1 MKFKSVAAFFAV
13 LALAL
18 VAIGVGAVPGQD
30 TKATA
35 QAPQQ
40 TQTQQS
46 STTAVYKYVAQ
57 PGDSYSLMARKA
69 IQTYGIKNKINLSN
83 AKILFAE
90 TNITQQAGSPLLNIN
105 QTVEIKEST
114 VKDWVEKAQKLTATQ
129 EAAWNAYT
137 VGVNFN
143 TNAVGQAK

>member
-13 LALAL
+13 LALVL
-18 VAIGVGAVPGQD
+18 VVIGVGAVPGQD
-30 TKATA
+30 AKATA
-35 QAPQQ
+35 QASQ
-40 TQTQQS
+40 QTQQS

-57 PGDSYSLMARKA
+57 LGDSYSLMARKA
-69 IQTYGIKNKINLSN
+69 IQTYGIKNKVNLSN

-129 EAAWNAYT
+129 EAAWNTYT